1 MFAGL
6 PGTGPGALFYALLVC
21 WMPFRELWLLAR
33 GRSSHGRWALVAR
46 QVGLVLGIV
55 AALWAEAWAIKSLV
69 GSAGLAA
76 DVASGSA
83 GFAAD
88 VASRSAG
95 LAADVASRS
104 AAAFAVAAGQHL
116 PPALAWTPFV
126 VLMLLV
132 GGLHLA
138 RLIVRHH
145 HRATPANRQPPL
157 ASMRAARA
165 RLSAG
170 HRNHDR
176 ALSFVER
183 SSPED

>member
-6 PGTGPGALFYALLVC
+6 PGTGLGALFYALLVC

-69 GSAGLAA
+69 G
-76 DVASGSA
+76 
-83 GFAAD
+83 
-88 VASRSAG
+88 SAG

>member
-6 PGTGPGALFYALLVC
+6 PGTGLGGLFYALLVC

-33 GRSSHGRWALVAR
+33 GRSSHGRWALVAC

-55 AALWAEAWAIKSLV
+55 AALWAEAWAIKWLV
-69 GSAGLAA
+69 ESAGLAA
-76 DVASGSA
+76 NIA
-83 GFAAD
+83 GG
-88 VASRSAG
+88 RG
-95 LAADVASRS
+95 
-104 AAAFAVAAGQHL
+104 AAFAAGQHL

-157 ASMRAARA
+157 ASTNRPREVVGGA
-165 RLSAG
+165 
-170 HRNHDR
+170 
-176 ALSFVER
+176 
-183 SSPED
+183 P

>member
-6 PGTGPGALFYALLVC
+6 PGTGLGALFYALLVC

-83 GFAAD
+83 GF
-88 VASRSAG
+88 
-95 LAADVASRS
+95 AADVASRS